1 MLPKKQIREWLL
13 SLIIPVSGGLDEKRK
28 VVSPNRLSLVT
39 LARHFQIDP
48 QNLWNVA
55 HGNRAVNVG
64 LQRRLT
70 RFIPEWEAGYW
81 RIERINNRK
90 VLVLNETPVP
100 LKQFRVN
107 MANASLSKVVN
118 QPLQGK
124 MPKFLWRK

>member
-1 MLPKKQIREWLL
+1 M

-64 LQRRLT
+64 LHRRLT
-70 RFIPEWEAGYW
+70 RFIPEWEAGY
-81 RIERINNRK
+81 
-90 VLVLNETPVP
+90 L
-100 LKQFRVN
+100 
-107 MANASLSKVVN
+107 SLIHI
-118 QPLQGK
+118 
-124 MPKFLWRK
+124 